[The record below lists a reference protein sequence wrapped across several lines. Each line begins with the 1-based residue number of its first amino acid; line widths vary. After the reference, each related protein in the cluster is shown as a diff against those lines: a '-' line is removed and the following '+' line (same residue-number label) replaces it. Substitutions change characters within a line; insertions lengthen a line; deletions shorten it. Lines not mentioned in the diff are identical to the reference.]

1 MLDESDI
8 FSVLGS
14 DDDSAGYWSDV
25 SGELLPTSVRNSGAS
40 GHGSDADL
48 GCGLGL
54 GLGLGLGPAS
64 PGVQT
69 HWAPVHGGQS
79 KSAGFAP
86 ESAWRDEVAL
96 VMNAFR
102 SCRTDDLTSL
112 VPSISLT
119 SLDGK
124 GRTSE
129 VEQVKEIEAWRR
141 ELGTEGTRRESTP
154 RDAGYTVTSRF
165 RFP

>member
-25 SGELLPTSVRNSGAS
+25 SGELLPTSVRNSVAS
-40 GHGSDADL
+40 GHGSDVDL
-48 GCGLGL
+48 GCE
-54 GLGLGLGPAS
+54 LGLGLGPAS

-69 HWAPVHGGQS
+69 HWAPVHSGQS

-154 RDAGYTVTSRF
+154 RDAASGYKVTSRF
-165 RFP
+165 RCP